1 MKIIRTEETRLCNHC
16 LAAQALREA
25 HNDQRRK
32 DFRETFERIKRMSNL
47 TELLKQRRER
57 TNRS

>member
-1 MKIIRTEETRLCNHC
+1 MKIIRPEETRQWLQS

-25 HNDQRRK
+25 HDDQRRK

-57 TNRS
+57 ANRS